1 MKRFKYI
8 LECVGYGILVAIVV
22 HGLVATAAKLTIGV
36 WLSHGEKD
44 LYIFTAS
51 VAMFSSLYALFD
63 ILNKKVSNK
72 KWYHYQYARYILI
85 AMFVVTPAITWI
97 TYKLTY
103 AGPLHMTVLA
113 ERQPL
118 FVVQSD
124 GAIQNKYVL
133 KVVNET
139 GQDLHVT
146 FNSISNMKDMSVL
159 GTETPLLI
167 KDGKVNVY
175 TIFIRVPEKY
185 VTQEVTAIDFKVQS
199 TADQTIQATYR
210 TVFHG
215 PKVDIKN

>member
-1 MKRFKYI
+1 MKHFKYI

-22 HGLVATAAKLTIGV
+22 HGMIALAGKMTIGV

-51 VAMFSSLYALFD
+51 VAMFGSLYALFD

-72 KWYHYQYARYILI
+72 KWHHYKYARYILV
-85 AMFVVTPAITWI
+85 ALFVVTPAITWS

-103 AGPLHMTVLA
+103 SGPLRMTVIA

-118 FVVQSD
+118 FVVESN
-124 GAIQNKYVL
+124 GAIQNKYTL
-133 KVVNET
+133 KLVNET
-139 GQDLHVT
+139 GQDFHVT
-146 FNSISNMKDMSVL
+146 FNGISHMKDLSVL

-167 KDGKVNVY
+167 KHGKVNVY

-199 TADQTIQATYR
+199 TADQTIQATYK

>member
-1 MKRFKYI
+1 MRYFKFF
-8 LECVGYGILVAIVV
+8 LESVFYGILVAIVV
-22 HGLVATAAKLTIGV
+22 HGMVILAAKMAIGV
-36 WLSHGEKD
+36 WMKEGEQD
-44 LYIFTAS
+44 LYIFAAS
-51 VAMFSSLYALFD
+51 VAMFGSLYALFD
-63 ILNKKVSNK
+63 TYCIKITNK
-72 KWYHYQYARYILI
+72 KWYQLKYASYILV
-85 AMFVVTPAITWI
+85 ALFVVTPAIAWSIYTL
-97 TYKLTY
+97 TYSGPLKLT
-103 AGPLHMTVLA
+103 VIA

-139 GQDLHVT
+139 GQDFRVT
-146 FNSISNMKDMSVL
+146 FNGISNMKELSVL

-167 KDGKVNVY
+167 KHGKVNIY

-215 PKVDIKN
+215 PKADIKN

>member
-1 MKRFKYI
+1 MKYFKYF
-8 LECVGYGILVAIVV
+8 LECVFYGILVAIVV
-22 HGLVATAAKLTIGV
+22 HGMIALAGKMTIGV
-36 WLSHGEKD
+36 WLSHGEQD
-44 LYIFTAS
+44 FYIFAAS

-63 ILNKKVSNK
+63 ILNRKVSNK
-72 KWYHYQYARYILI
+72 KWYQYKYARYILF
-85 AMFVVTPAITWI
+85 ALFVVFPAIVWS

-103 AGPLHMTVLA
+103 SGPLQLKVIA

-133 KVVNET
+133 KIVNET

-146 FNSISNMKDMSVL
+146 FNGISNMKELSVL

-167 KDGKVNVY
+167 KHGKVNVY